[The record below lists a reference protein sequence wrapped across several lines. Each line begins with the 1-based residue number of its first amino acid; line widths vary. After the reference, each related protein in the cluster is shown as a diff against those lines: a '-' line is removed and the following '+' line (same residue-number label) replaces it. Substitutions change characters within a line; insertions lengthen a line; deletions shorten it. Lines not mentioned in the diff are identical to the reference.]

1 MQFRWN
7 RGFLFTLIFQGDFF
21 IAYLNFEA
29 NQVLVFMTNLS
40 AVMAGYIIL
49 MEVINMIKIILKDG
63 SVKEFDNPISAADV
77 TKEISMGLYR
87 NACSCK
93 VNGEVKD
100 LRTVIDSDCDF
111 EVLTFDDEDGKKT
124 FNHTASHIMAQAVK
138 RLYPDAKLTIGPAI
152 DSGFYYD
159 FDVET
164 AFSPEDLE
172 KIEKEMK
179 KIVKEG
185 FDIERFELPPED
197 AVRLME
203 EKGEP
208 YKVELIG
215 EHAEKGEPISFYKQ
229 GEFTEL
235 CAGPHLMDMKV
246 VKAFKL
252 TNCTGAY
259 WRGDAKNK
267 MLCRVY
273 GTAFPKAS
281 MLEEH
286 LEKMEEAK
294 KRDHNKLGRELELF
308 TTVDYIG
315 QGLPI
320 MLPKGT
326 KIIQILQRWVE
337 DEEAK
342 RGWQLTKTPLMAKSD
357 LYKIS
362 GHWDHYKEGMFVL
375 GDEEKDKEV
384 FALRPMTCPF
394 QYQAYLNKP
403 RSYRDLPLRYD
414 ETSTLFRNE
423 ASGEMHGLIRVRQ
436 FTISEGHLMCTPEQL
451 EDEFRGCLELC
462 EYMLKT
468 LGLYED
474 VTFRFSQWDP
484 DNREKYIG
492 TAEQWDEAQGV
503 MKNILDD
510 LGLDYKI
517 GIGEAA
523 FYGPKLDIQIK
534 NVFGKEDTLIT
545 IQIDQMLAEK
555 FGMEYV
561 DRDGVKKN
569 PYIIHRTSIGC
580 YERTLALLIEKYAG
594 AFPTWL
600 APVQVKLLPIADR
613 HLDYLYEV
621 KKVLESKGIRCEIDD
636 RSEKIGFKIRSAQLE
651 KVPYMLLAGDK
662 DIENGTISVRSRKN
676 GDEGATTT
684 DAFLARILE
693 EIDTKAL

>member
-1 MQFRWN
+1 M
-7 RGFLFTLIFQGDFF
+7 
-21 IAYLNFEA
+21 
-29 NQVLVFMTNLS
+29 
-40 AVMAGYIIL
+40 II
-49 MEVINMIKIILKDG
+49 KLKDG
-63 SVKEFDNPISAADV
+63 SVKEYSAPV
-77 TKEISMGLYR
+77 TAAEITKDISMGLYR
-87 NACSCK
+87 NACCVSI
-93 VNGEVKD
+93 NGKIAD
-100 LRTVIDSDCDF
+100 LRTVVESDCDF
-111 EVLTFDDEDGKKT
+111 EVLTFDDEDGKKA
-124 FNHTASHIMAQAVK
+124 FNHTASHVMAQAVK
-138 RLYPDAKLTIGPAI
+138 RLYPNAKLTIGPAI
-152 DSGFYYD
+152 ENGFYYD
-159 FDVET
+159 FDVDT
-164 AFSPEDLE
+164 HFTQDDLD

-179 KIVKEG
+179 VIIKENYP
-185 FDIERFELPPED
+185 IERFELPADE
-197 AVRLME
+197 AIKLME

-208 YKVELIG
+208 YKIELIK
-215 EHAEKGEPISFYKQ
+215 EHSEKGEPISFYKQ

-235 CAGPHLMDMKV
+235 CAGPHIPEMKV
-246 VKAFKL
+246 IKAFKL

-259 WRGDAKNK
+259 WRGDEKNK

-273 GTAFPKAS
+273 GIAFPKAS
-281 MLEEH
+281 MLEDY
-286 LEKMEEAK
+286 LNALEEAK

-320 MLPKGT
+320 LLPKGT
-326 KIIQILQRWVE
+326 KIIQTLQRWVE

-362 GHWDHYKEGMFVL
+362 GHWDHYKDGMFVM

-394 QYQAYLNKP
+394 QYQAYLNRP

-436 FTISEGHLMCTPEQL
+436 FTISEGHLMCRPDQL
-451 EDEFRGCLELC
+451 EDEFKACLELTN
-462 EYMLKT
+462 YMMEKIGLK
-468 LGLYED
+468 ED
-474 VTFRFSQWDP
+474 LTYRFSLWDP
-484 DNREKYIG
+484 NDREKYLG
-492 TAEQWDEAQGV
+492 TEEQWDEAQSK

-510 LGLDYKI
+510 LGVDYKV

-534 NVFGKEDTLIT
+534 NVFGKEDTLVT

-561 DRDGVKKN
+561 DKDGIKKN

-613 HLDYLYEV
+613 HLDYLLEA
-621 KKVLESKGIRCEIDD
+621 KKALEAKGIRCEVDD

-662 DIENGTISVRSRKN
+662 DIENNTVSLRTRSG
-676 GDEGATTT
+676 GDKGAMSL
-684 DAFLARILE
+684 DEFVEKIVAEVESKSLE
-693 EIDTKAL
+693 LTM

>member
-1 MQFRWN
+1 M
-7 RGFLFTLIFQGDFF
+7 
-21 IAYLNFEA
+21 
-29 NQVLVFMTNLS
+29 
-40 AVMAGYIIL
+40 II
-49 MEVINMIKIILKDG
+49 KLKDG
-63 SVKEFDNPISAADV
+63 SVKEYSAPV
-77 TKEISMGLYR
+77 TAAEITKDISMGLYR
-87 NACSCK
+87 NACCVSI
-93 VNGEVKD
+93 NGKIAD
-100 LRTVIDSDCDF
+100 LRTVVEDDCDF
-111 EVLTFDDEDGKKT
+111 EVLTFDDEDGKKA
-124 FNHTASHIMAQAVK
+124 FNHTASHVMAQAVK
-138 RLYPDAKLTIGPAI
+138 RLYPNAKLTIGPAI
-152 DSGFYYD
+152 ENGFYYD
-159 FDVET
+159 FDIDT
-164 AFSPEDLE
+164 HFTQDDLD

-179 KIVKEG
+179 VIIKENYP
-185 FDIERFELPPED
+185 IERFELPADE
-197 AVRLME
+197 AIKLME

-208 YKVELIG
+208 YKIELIK
-215 EHAEKGEPISFYKQ
+215 EHSEKGEPISFYKQ

-235 CAGPHLMDMKV
+235 CAGPHIPEMKV
-246 VKAFKL
+246 IKAFKL

-259 WRGDAKNK
+259 WRGDEKNK

-273 GTAFPKAS
+273 GIAFPKAS
-281 MLEEH
+281 MLEDYINA
-286 LEKMEEAK
+286 LEEAK

-320 MLPKGT
+320 LLPKGT
-326 KIIQILQRWVE
+326 KIIQTLQRWVE

-362 GHWDHYKEGMFVL
+362 GHWDHYKDGMFVM

-394 QYQAYLNKP
+394 QYQAYLNRP

-436 FTISEGHLMCTPEQL
+436 FTISEGHLMCRPDQL
-451 EDEFRGCLELC
+451 EDEFKACLELTN
-462 EYMLKT
+462 YMMETIGLK
-468 LGLYED
+468 ED
-474 VTFRFSQWDP
+474 LTYRFSLWDP
-484 DNREKYIG
+484 NDREKYLG
-492 TAEQWDEAQGV
+492 TEEQWDEAQSK

-510 LGLDYKI
+510 LGVDYKV

-534 NVFGKEDTLIT
+534 NVFGKEDTLVT

-561 DRDGVKKN
+561 DKDGIKKN

-613 HLDYLYEV
+613 HLDYLLEA
-621 KKVLESKGIRCEIDD
+621 KKALEAKGIRCEVDD

-662 DIENGTISVRSRKN
+662 DIENNTVSLRTRSG
-676 GDEGATTT
+676 GDKGAMAL
-684 DAFLARILE
+684 DEFVEKIVAEVESKSLE
-693 EIDTKAL
+693 LTM

>member
-1 MQFRWN
+1 M
-7 RGFLFTLIFQGDFF
+7 
-21 IAYLNFEA
+21 
-29 NQVLVFMTNLS
+29 
-40 AVMAGYIIL
+40 II
-49 MEVINMIKIILKDG
+49 KLKDG
-63 SVKEFDNPISAADV
+63 SVKEYSAPV
-77 TKEISMGLYR
+77 TAAEITKDISMGLYR
-87 NACSCK
+87 NACCVSI
-93 VNGEVKD
+93 NGKIAD
-100 LRTVIDSDCDF
+100 LRTVVESDCDF
-111 EVLTFDDEDGKKT
+111 EVLTFDDEDGKKA
-124 FNHTASHIMAQAVK
+124 FNHTASHVMAQAVK
-138 RLYPDAKLTIGPAI
+138 RLYPNAKLTIGPAI
-152 DSGFYYD
+152 ENGFYYD
-159 FDVET
+159 FDVDT
-164 AFSPEDLE
+164 HFTQDDLD

-179 KIVKEG
+179 VIIKENYP
-185 FDIERFELPPED
+185 IERFELPADE
-197 AVRLME
+197 AIKLME

-208 YKVELIG
+208 YKIELIK
-215 EHAEKGEPISFYKQ
+215 EHSEKGEPISFYKQ

-235 CAGPHLMDMKV
+235 CAGPHIPEMKV
-246 VKAFKL
+246 IKAFKL

-259 WRGDAKNK
+259 WRGDEKNK

-273 GTAFPKAS
+273 GIAFPKAS
-281 MLEEH
+281 MLEDY
-286 LEKMEEAK
+286 LNALEEAK

-320 MLPKGT
+320 LLPKGT
-326 KIIQILQRWVE
+326 KIIQTLQRWVE

-362 GHWDHYKEGMFVL
+362 GHWDHYKDGMFVM

-394 QYQAYLNKP
+394 QYQAYLNRP

-436 FTISEGHLMCTPEQL
+436 FTISEGHLMCRPDQL
-451 EDEFRGCLELC
+451 EDEFKACLELTN
-462 EYMLKT
+462 YMMETIGLK
-468 LGLYED
+468 ED
-474 VTFRFSQWDP
+474 LTYRFSLWDP
-484 DNREKYIG
+484 NDREKYLG
-492 TAEQWDEAQGV
+492 TEEQWDEAQSK

-510 LGLDYKI
+510 LGVDYKV

-534 NVFGKEDTLIT
+534 NVFGKEDTLVT

-555 FGMEYV
+555 FGMDYV
-561 DRDGVKKN
+561 DKDGIKKN

-613 HLDYLYEV
+613 HLDYLLEA
-621 KKVLESKGIRCEIDD
+621 KKALEAKGIRCEVDD

-662 DIENGTISVRSRKN
+662 DIENNTVSLRTRSG
-676 GDEGATTT
+676 GDKGAMAL
-684 DAFLARILE
+684 DEFVEKIVAEVESKSLE
-693 EIDTKAL
+693 LTM